1 MQSRNKDRPFVVGIC
16 GGSGSGKTYILDLLA
31 IRLGHNACFL
41 SQDHYYKP
49 LALQE
54 RDDNGQV
61 NFDLPSAIDESRFVR
76 DLDLLT
82 GGNSITLKEYTFNN
96 PSLPA
101 RTLQLKPAPLIIV
114 EGLFIF
120 HAEEISKRLSLKVFV
135 ESGEALALER
145 RLERDSRERAYTEEM
160 VRYQWKYHVMPAYE
174 RYLLPYRDT
183 ADVLIR
189 NPGESMPDLQPL
201 LDLLYE
207 KCT

>member
-1 MQSRNKDRPFVVGIC
+1 MGIC
-16 GGSGSGKTYILDLLA
+16 GGSGSGKTYILDLLTT
-31 IRLGHNACFL
+31 RLGRNACFL
-41 SQDHYYKP
+41 SQDHYYRP

-54 RDDNGQV
+54 TDDNGQV

-76 DLDLLT
+76 DLDRLT
-82 GGNSITLKEYTFNN
+82 RGESIELKEYTFNN

-101 RTLQLKPAPLIIV
+101 RTLLLEPASLIIV

-120 HAEEISKRLSLKVFV
+120 HSEKISKRLSLKVFV
-135 ESGEALALER
+135 ESGEVLALKR

-160 VRYQWKYHVMPAYE
+160 VRYQWKYHVMPAYK

-183 ADVLIR
+183 ADLLIR

-207 KCT
+207 KYT